1 MLRLKRV
8 ILIFITNVIFM
19 ALAVSSISAQRNFTD
34 VNATY
39 WAKKAISWG
48 VEHKVLDGYSDG
60 SFAPGKAVTEAE
72 FLKMVISAYESLP
85 ASGENWFDPYYA
97 YAYEY
102 GWYVQGLKDQTFA
115 NRPLLRKDAAI
126 ILSSAM
132 GNSYSNDSANSTTTA
147 ITELYGKGLSNGKT
161 EKTIEGF
168 ASYEQL
174 TRAEAVQFVYNFA
187 NLSGIKKLKASV
199 SDSDWAP
206 YEKVDF
212 SDEQALMDKHEL
224 FAKKY
229 GLKVI
234 TYESVGWTFINLVS
248 RSEPSIQETEAIFEI
263 SSMYKKDTDGTIN
276 WTVVT
281 ELDRTDPLVGFEL
294 LTRIFSF
301 NTIYHDSIV
310 QRLMPTIKEKG
321 IQIDGRFSAVF
332 GNLEIITR
340 YDKESNNYYISSII
354 AP

>member
-1 MLRLKRV
+1 
-8 ILIFITNVIFM
+8 
-19 ALAVSSISAQRNFTD
+19 
-34 VNATY
+34 
-39 WAKKAISWG
+39 
-48 VEHKVLDGYSDG
+48 
-60 SFAPGKAVTEAE
+60 
-72 FLKMVISAYESLP
+72 
-85 ASGENWFDPYYA
+85 
-97 YAYEY
+97 
-102 GWYVQGLKDQTFA
+102 
-115 NRPLLRKDAAI
+115 
-126 ILSSAM
+126 
-132 GNSYSNDSANSTTTA
+132 
-147 ITELYGKGLSNGKT
+147 
-161 EKTIEGF
+161 
-168 ASYEQL
+168 
-174 TRAEAVQFVYNFA
+174 
-187 NLSGIKKLKASV
+187 
-199 SDSDWAP
+199 
-206 YEKVDF
+206 
-212 SDEQALMDKHEL
+212 
-224 FAKKY
+224 
-229 GLKVI
+229 LKVI